1 VEIVPKTLSYN
12 CSKTFFFCERV
23 IAPWNYL
30 SVNNESL
37 GSISLLLHS
46 NVLLKDPIY
55 HHLYITYRPSTGI
68 RPMLC
73 YCTNV
78 CNEGICQRNSLM
90 SYSCICF
97 YVYVPYLYFIVIFT
111 TVNS

>member
-1 VEIVPKTLSYN
+1 M
-12 CSKTFFFCERV
+12 RV
-23 IAPWNYL
+23 RD
-30 SVNNESL
+30 
-37 GSISLLLHS
+37 LLLHL

-55 HHLYITYRPSTGI
+55 HYLYITHRPSTGI
-68 RPMLC
+68 GLIMLC

-90 SYSCICF
+90 SYSYIFF
-97 YVYVPYLYFIVIFT
+97 YVYCFTYLYIIVIFT